1 MTHKTT
7 GILKRILIILFMLI
21 LVSGI
26 GFFWYVS
33 DYYRAD
39 EVAQS
44 IYDEGQENGTIIVD
58 SNLTTLIPDES
69 NGVGIIFY
77 PGAKVEDYAYVPLLN
92 QLREEGFTVVLID
105 MPFHM
110 AIFNVNAADDVF
122 DIITEVELDDDTDSV
137 DLSSDVVAM
146 VDVEEWYIMG
156 HSMGGAMASSYA
168 SDNEELVEGLILI
181 GAYVY
186 GDYDPENALTIY
198 GTFNSNLEENI
209 DYTENI
215 VIIEGGNHAQYGNY
229 GKQDGDPDA
238 TITDVEQ
245 QEITIDAIVE
255 FVFCE

>member
-168 SDNEELVEGLILI
+168 SDNEELFEGLILI

>member
-1 MTHKTT
+1 MTHKKAR
-7 GILKRILIILFMLI
+7 ILKRILIMLSILI

-44 IYDEGQENGTIIVD
+44 IYEEGQENGTIIVD
-58 SNLTTLIPDES
+58 GNLTTLIPDES
-69 NGVGIIFY
+69 NSVGIIFY

-122 DIITEVELDDDTDSV
+122 DLIRAAESDDDTDNME
-137 DLSSDVVAM
+137 LSSDVAAM
-146 VDVEEWYIMG
+146 VDVEKWYIMG

-168 SDNEELVEGLILI
+168 SDNEEAVEGLILI

-186 GDYDPENALTIY
+186 GDYNPENALTIY
-198 GTFNSNLEENI
+198 GTFNSNLEDNI

-245 QEITIDAIVE
+245 QAITVAAILE
-255 FVFCE
+255 FIFGE